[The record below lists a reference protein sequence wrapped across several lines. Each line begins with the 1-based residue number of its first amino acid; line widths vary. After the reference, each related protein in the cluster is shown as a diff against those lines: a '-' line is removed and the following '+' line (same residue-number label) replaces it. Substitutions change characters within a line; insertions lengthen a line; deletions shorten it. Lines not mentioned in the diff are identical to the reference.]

1 MALFSKKEKPTPEPQ
16 YFTSATN
23 ETVYNYNVYYMSKKE
38 KILYFVLAFIVG
50 AAVGYLFYGG
60 LAKDEYGNA
69 TVLTYVLNIVIPSI
83 IGIIAGKF
91 FLPMRSKQILNK
103 KKSQLNSQFRDML
116 DGITTSL
123 GSGKNVIDSF
133 VSVRE
138 DMKLQYNEDSYI
150 LNELDVIIN
159 GISNNIAVEDLL
171 MDFGK
176 RSGNKDIMSFANVFK
191 ISYRKGGNLK
201 DIVRNTHEI
210 LSDKMTINEEIE
222 TAISGNKL
230 NINIMICMPIVL
242 IGLIKMMSPEFAA
255 NFTTSSGI
263 IATTIAV
270 VLFVAAYIIGKKLMD
285 IKL

>member
-1 MALFSKKEKPTPEPQ
+1 MALFKKKDKPTPEPQ
-16 YFTSATN
+16 YYTSATN
-23 ETVYNYNVYYMSKKE
+23 EQVYNYNVYYMSKIE
-38 KILYFVLAFIVG
+38 KVLYFILAFIVG

-69 TVLTYVLNIVIPSI
+69 TVMTYILNIAIPSI
-83 IGIIAGKF
+83 VGVISGKL
-91 FLPMRSKQILNK
+91 FLPMRTAQILNK

-133 VSVRE
+133 IAVRE
-138 DMKLQYNEDSYI
+138 DLKLQYSDDAYI
-150 LNELDVIIN
+150 LKELDVIIN

-171 MDFGK
+171 TDFGR
-176 RSGNKDIMSFANVFK
+176 RSSNKDIMSFANVFK

-222 TAISGNKL
+222 TAVSGSKL
-230 NINIMICMPIVL
+230 NINIMICMPIAL
-242 IGLIKMMSPEFAA
+242 IGVIKMMSPEFAA
-255 NFTTSSGI
+255 NFTSTSGI
-263 IATTIAV
+263 ISTTIAIV
-270 VLFVAAYIIGKKLMD
+270 MFVIAYILGRKMME

>member
-1 MALFSKKEKPTPEPQ
+1 MALFKKKDKPTPEPQ
-16 YFTSATN
+16 YYTSATN
-23 ETVYNYNVYYMSKKE
+23 ELVYNYNVYYMSKKE
-38 KILYFVLAFIVG
+38 KVLYFLLAFIVG

-69 TVLTYVLNIVIPSI
+69 TNLTYILNIAIPMI
-83 IGIIAGKF
+83 VGGVAGKL
-91 FLPMRSKQILNK
+91 FLPMRNSQILNK
-103 KKSQLNSQFRDML
+103 KKSQLNTQFRDML

-133 VSVRE
+133 IAVRE
-138 DMKLQYNEDSYI
+138 DLKLQYSDDAYI
-150 LNELDVIIN
+150 LKELDVIID

-171 MDFGK
+171 TDFGR
-176 RSGNKDIMSFANVFK
+176 RSSNKDIMSFANVFK

-222 TAISGNKL
+222 TAVSGSKL
-230 NINIMICMPIVL
+230 NINIMICMPIAL
-242 IGLIKMMSPEFAA
+242 IGVIKMMSPEFAA
-255 NFTTSSGI
+255 NFTSKSGI
-263 IATTIAV
+263 VSTTIAI
-270 VLFVAAYIIGKKLMD
+270 LMFVIAYILGRKMME

>member
-1 MALFSKKEKPTPEPQ
+1 MALFKKKEKPTPEPQ
-16 YFTSATN
+16 YYTSATN
-23 ETVYNYNVYYMSKKE
+23 ENVYNYNVYYMNKKE
-38 KILYFVLAFIVG
+38 KVIYFILAFIVG

-69 TVLTYVLNIVIPSI
+69 TVMTYILNIVIPSTV
-83 IGIIAGKF
+83 GVIAGKM
-91 FLPMRSKQILNK
+91 FLPMRNKQILNK
-103 KKSQLNSQFRDML
+103 KKSQLNTQFRDML

-133 VSVRE
+133 IAVRE
-138 DMKLQYNEDSYI
+138 DLKLQYSEDAYI

-176 RSGNKDIMSFANVFK
+176 RSGNKDIISFANVFK

-222 TAISGNKL
+222 TAVSGSKL
-230 NINIMICMPIVL
+230 NINIMVCMPIAL
-242 IGLIKMMSPEFAA
+242 IGIIKMMSPEFAT
-255 NFTTSSGI
+255 NFTTTSGI
-263 IATTIAV
+263 VATTIAIVMFV
-270 VLFVAAYIIGKKLMD
+270 VAYVLGRKMME